1 MGLDKKNTRG
11 WKTHLVIW
19 CAVRFYLL
27 FIYAVGLTCRKRFI
41 GFEAPDTYK
50 KSDKTWIFAAWHQNV
65 AIAAWLLRGQ
75 NGTVL
80 VSASKDGEIIA
91 KSVEAMDIGT
101 VRGSTTK
108 QGGRALVEMVHVIR
122 AGRVGLVTP
131 DGPRGPRH
139 HLQPGVIMLAQ
150 KTRVPIIPYHV
161 EATRQWL
168 WTKSWD
174 QHHIP
179 KPFSTIVVCAGEPY
193 FVPESLSKDGLEKM
207 RKEFEQRMM
216 NNVAAAKRYVEE
228 LK

>member
-1 MGLDKKNTRG
+1 MPN
-11 WKTHLVIW
+11 
-19 CAVRFYLL
+19 
-27 FIYAVGLTCRKRFI
+27 
-41 GFEAPDTYK
+41 TYK
-50 KSDKTWIFAAWHQNV
+50 KENKTWIFSAWHQNV

-101 VRGSTTK
+101 VRGSTAK
-108 QGGRALVEMVHVIR
+108 QGGRALVEMMHVIR
-122 AGRVGLVTP
+122 AGRIGLVTP
-131 DGPRGPRH
+131 DGPRGPCY

-150 KTRVPIIPYHV
+150 KTGAPIIPYHV

-168 WTKSWD
+168 WHKSWD

-179 KPFSTIVVCAGEPY
+179 KPFSTIVVHAGEPY
-193 FVPESLSKDGLEKM
+193 FVPESLSKDELEKV
-207 RKEFEQRMM
+207 RKEFEQHMM
-216 NNVAAAKRYVEE
+216 DNVVAAKQYIER